1 MEKKEIDLN
10 DKFLVAGAGGM
21 VGSAIC
27 RALKEKGYGNEEKY
41 SGKVFNPNK
50 NELNYLNHDATCK
63 WFEIHQPT
71 VVIIA
76 AAKVGGIFA
85 NNNFPTEFLLDN
97 LTIQNNLI
105 SISYKYKVKK
115 LLFLGSSCIYP
126 KLCQQPIKEEYL
138 MSGALEPTNESYAIA
153 KIAGIKLCEALN
165 KQYDFNSISLMPTN
179 LYGPGD
185 NYHPTNSHVLPSLI
199 RKFYEAK
206 KNSFKNIVVWG
217 SGKPYREFLHVDDL
231 AEGCIFALEN
241 WNTRNIYTPKD
252 KDGKT
257 LYWLNIGT
265 GFDITIKDLVQKI
278 ANEFEY
284 HGEIIWDQ
292 EKPDGTPRKRL
303 DISKLKALGWEPKI
317 SLEEGIKKT
326 VYDYISSKKI
336 N

>member
-10 DKFLVAGAGGM
+10 DKFLVAGARGM

-50 NELNYLNHDATCK
+50 NELNYLNYDATCK
-63 WFEIHQPT
+63 WFEIHKPT

-165 KQYDFNSISLMPTN
+165 KQYNFNSISLMPTN

-206 KNSFKNIVVWG
+206 KNSFKNVVVWG

-241 WNTRNIYTPKD
+241 WNTRSNSAPKD

-265 GFDITIKDLVQKI
+265 GIDISIKDLVQKI
-278 ANEFEY
+278 SKEFIYE
-284 HGEIIWDQ
+284 GQVIWDQ
-292 EKPDGTPRKRL
+292 SKPDGTPRKRL
-303 DISKLKALGWEPKI
+303 DISKMYSLGWEPKI
-317 SLEEGIKKT
+317 SLDEGIKRT
-326 VYDYISSKKI
+326 VSEYILSNK
-336 N
+336 

>member
-1 MEKKEIDLN
+1 MKKKEINLN

-27 RALKEKGYGNEEKY
+27 KALKEQGYGNEKDHD
-41 SGKVFNPNK
+41 GKIFSPKK
-50 NELNYLNHDATCK
+50 NELNYLDYEATCK
-63 WFEIHQPT
+63 WFEINKPT

-76 AAKVGGIFA
+76 AAKVGGILA
-85 NNNFPTEFLLDN
+85 NKNFPTEFLLDN

-105 SISYKYKVKK
+105 SISYKFKVKK

-138 MSGALEPTNESYAIA
+138 MSGGLEPTNESYAVA
-153 KIAGIKLCEALN
+153 KITGIKLCEALN
-165 KQYDFNSISLMPTN
+165 KQYNFNSISLMPTN

-199 RKFYEAK
+199 RKFHEAK
-206 KNSFKNIVVWG
+206 KNSLKKVVVWG

-231 AEGCIFALEN
+231 AKGCIFALEN
-241 WNTRNIYTPKD
+241 WNTRNITAPKD
-252 KDGKT
+252 KDGKP

-265 GFDITIKDLVQKI
+265 GIDISIKDLVQKI
-278 ANEFEY
+278 AKEFIYE
-284 HGEIIWDQ
+284 GQIVWDQ
-292 EKPDGTPRKRL
+292 TKPDGTPRKRL
-303 DISKLKALGWEPKI
+303 DISKIYSMGWEPKI

-326 VYDYISSKKI
+326 VSDYIFLNK
-336 N
+336 

>member
-1 MEKKEIDLN
+1 MKKDINFD
-10 DKFLVAGAGGM
+10 DKFLVAGATGM

-27 RALKEKGYGNEEKY
+27 RALKQKGYGNDKECN
-41 SGKVFNPNK
+41 GKIFCPTK
-50 NELNYLNHDATCK
+50 NQLNYLDYQATYK
-63 WFEIHQPT
+63 WFETNKPT

-76 AAKVGGIFA
+76 AAKVGGILA

-97 LTIQNNLI
+97 LKIQNNLI
-105 SISYKYKVKK
+105 SISYKFEVKK

-126 KLCQQPIKEEYL
+126 KLSRQPIKEEYL
-138 MSGALEPTNESYAIA
+138 MSGALEKTNESYAIA
-153 KIAGIKLCEALN
+153 KITGIKLCEALN
-165 KQYDFNSISLMPTN
+165 KQYKFNSISLMPTN

-185 NYHPTNSHVLPSLI
+185 NYHPTNSHVLPALI

-206 KNSFKNIVVWG
+206 ENFSKKVIVWG
-217 SGKPYREFLHVDDL
+217 SGKPYREFLHVNDL
-231 AEGCIFALEN
+231 ADGSIFALEN
-241 WNTRNIYTPKD
+241 WNTRSHSAPKD